1 MKKIKCNISH
11 CTFLVITLILTFG
24 SVSGQT
30 MKSFPKIVDS
40 NLTLDSGDYVV
51 KGNNIVRSTVTLS
64 IHSGTALHFSENAV
78 IQVKGGLRIKGNA
91 GDFVTITSLDDTK
104 PGMGFTILQ
113 ESNSKVDIQYADFN
127 KLKKPIKFEKYWLR
141 QAVDIKNSMFHH
153 MNHGVYFEIQEID
166 KILIRNSLIVNITG
180 NTFSNNTGSLMIS
193 DAAWEQLHINITN
206 NVFSRNEF
214 IGRELNGI
222 FTTPL
227 FINYNEKE
235 GQLKQPAIKD
245 NSISY
250 NYVGLIGYDTVEFL
264 PVYLTAVGSADKL
277 NISNNYYG
285 VNADKFLEMNSEII
299 HSSQRAPFIE
309 YSTLYSKPLETNNG
323 HIYKVGVNGVEVDNP
338 NYDLHIDQFTDVI
351 ELIGNKAALPSPS
364 FDVTYIYLDDDTLR
378 RYQISLRLEFLN
390 GNLKTKLYLEDKILK
405 KFENGYLEI
414 AGLVDENGFE
424 FPTVNSGIRNF
435 LNKNRKFLVN
445 QYNYMSIPRM
455 AMTNRD
461 YYITLNSKISDKA
474 DTNVNIDEDDILISK
489 KYWDFQLSTGSSVY
503 FGDLVTSSVSIY
515 VPNSRPYV
523 GFWLGYNVNEHWKF
537 QLRQNSTIIAGDDR
551 RETTLGK
558 IRGTNYERGLS
569 VRTTIIDLGL
579 SAELKPWR
587 HKKISSL
594 MPSFNAG
601 ISGFYFNPQS
611 EYKGV
616 YYNLRPIGT
625 EGQTLDGSKNA
636 YRKFAL
642 SIPVGMKLERHINQN
657 LIFGMSWT
665 YHKLFIDYLDDVSIG
680 RYPEAEAL
688 KAANPDLGDIAVK
701 LSNPKDQSGQ
711 RSYSADNDG
720 FGYFALTATWKL

>member
-11 CTFLVITLILTFG
+11 CTFLLITLILTFG

-127 KLKKPIKFEKYWLR
+127 KLKKPIKFERYWLR

-264 PVYLTAVGSADKL
+264 PVYLTAVGSADKSLTVKELSTNLFGGQVLLTGLLNTVDPLAPLADL
-277 NISNNYYG
+277 NITVQNLSVQKAFTSFETLRKIAPVFEQIDGQFSSTVKLQTELLKDFSPNLSHITCQGILDLFNCDIESLTALTTIGSKLELDAFRKPLNIKYLLISFSIVDGKVEVNPFSLPIGESSLSLAGYSKLDKVIHFDGLLSVPKKLYTENNNGFNQYIP
-285 VNADKFLEMNSEII
+285 K
-299 HSSQRAPFIE
+299 
-309 YSTLYSKPLETNNG
+309 STLSNIDSFEWSDLEF
-323 HIYKVGVNGVEVDNP
+323 
-338 NYDLHIDQFTDVI
+338 DLN
-351 ELIGNKAALPSPS
+351 IGG
-364 FDVTYIYLDDDTLR
+364 TYIKPVVVIDFK
-378 RYQISLRLEFLN
+378 S
-390 GNLKTKLYLEDKILK
+390 TKNRAKENIKSQVKSKVDSQKEILK
-405 KFENGYLEI
+405 K
-414 AGLVDENGFE
+414 
-424 FPTVNSGIRNF
+424 
-435 LNKNRKFLVN
+435 
-445 QYNYMSIPRM
+445 
-455 AMTNRD
+455 
-461 YYITLNSKISDKA
+461 
-474 DTNVNIDEDDILISK
+474 
-489 KYWDFQLSTGSSVY
+489 
-503 FGDLVTSSVSIY
+503 
-515 VPNSRPYV
+515 
-523 GFWLGYNVNEHWKF
+523 
-537 QLRQNSTIIAGDDR
+537 
-551 RETTLGK
+551 
-558 IRGTNYERGLS
+558 
-569 VRTTIIDLGL
+569 
-579 SAELKPWR
+579 
-587 HKKISSL
+587 
-594 MPSFNAG
+594 
-601 ISGFYFNPQS
+601 
-611 EYKGV
+611 
-616 YYNLRPIGT
+616 
-625 EGQTLDGSKNA
+625 
-636 YRKFAL
+636 
-642 SIPVGMKLERHINQN
+642 
-657 LIFGMSWT
+657 
-665 YHKLFIDYLDDVSIG
+665 
-680 RYPEAEAL
+680 
-688 KAANPDLGDIAVK
+688 
-701 LSNPKDQSGQ
+701 
-711 RSYSADNDG
+711 
-720 FGYFALTATWKL
+720 